1 MSEIV
6 TGTAPAG
13 GPAPAGGRSDLAVR
27 VVAGAAMIAVALGA
41 LWIGGLA
48 FWALASA
55 AALVMMAE
63 WAAMMRA
70 PKWKMA
76 LGVVLAAAVLSL
88 SGGIA
93 ADSMA
98 WRAPGADP
106 LSTITALI
114 GGGAVLL
121 GVLTLSAR
129 MGWGLFYVA
138 LPAIGLV
145 YLRDQ
150 HGIALTLWT
159 LVVVWATDIGAYFAG
174 RAIGGPKLAPALSPN
189 KTYAGLIGGMI
200 AAAVAGGVLAQATG
214 LPVRLLYLGA
224 VMAVCAQAGD
234 LFESWLKRRAGVKDS
249 GTLLPGHGGVMDR
262 LDGIVP
268 VATLM
273 AGLAAT
279 GNL

>member
-1 MSEIV
+1 MSEV
-6 TGTAPAG
+6 AASPSSK
-13 GPAPAGGRSDLAVR
+13 GRSELSVR
-27 VVAGAAMIAVALGA
+27 VAAGVVMIAVALGA
-41 LWIGGLA
+41 LWLGGIA

-55 AALVMMAE
+55 AALLMMVE
-63 WAAMMRA
+63 WAALMRA
-70 PKWKMA
+70 PKWKIA
-76 LGVVLAAAVLSL
+76 VGVLLAAAVLSL
-88 SGGIA
+88 SGGVA
-93 ADSMA
+93 SDGGA

-106 LSTITALI
+106 LGTITGLI

-121 GVLTLSAR
+121 GVLTFSAR

-138 LPAIGLV
+138 LPAVGLV

-159 LVVVWATDIGAYFAG
+159 LAVVWATDIGAYFAG
-174 RAIGGPKLAPALSPN
+174 RAIGGPKLAPALSPS
-189 KTYAGLIGGMI
+189 KTWAGLIGGM
-200 AAAVAGGVLAQATG
+200 AAAALVGGVLAQVAA

-249 GTLLPGHGGVMDR
+249 GTILPGHGGVMDR

>member
-1 MSEIV
+1 MSGVSALPPPE
-6 TGTAPAG
+6 GK
-13 GPAPAGGRSDLAVR
+13 RSDLKVR
-27 VVAGAAMIAVALGA
+27 AVAGVAMIAVALGA
-41 LWIGGLA
+41 LWLGGIA

-55 AALVMMAE
+55 AALLMMAE

-70 PKWKMA
+70 PKWKRMA
-76 LGVVLAAAVLSL
+76 GVLLAAAVLSL
-88 SGGIA
+88 AGGIA
-93 ADSMA
+93 ADDA
-98 WRAPGADP
+98 VWRAPGADP
-106 LSTITALI
+106 LGTITAII

-138 LPAIGLV
+138 LPAVGLV

-150 HGIALTLWT
+150 HGMLLTLWT
-159 LVVVWATDIGAYFAG
+159 LAVVWATDIGAYFAG

-189 KTYAGLIGGMI
+189 KTWAGLIGGM
-200 AAAVAGGVLAQATG
+200 AAAALVGAALARLGG

-249 GTLLPGHGGVMDR
+249 GTILPGHGGVMDR

-273 AGLAAT
+273 AGLAAL
-279 GNL
+279 GKV